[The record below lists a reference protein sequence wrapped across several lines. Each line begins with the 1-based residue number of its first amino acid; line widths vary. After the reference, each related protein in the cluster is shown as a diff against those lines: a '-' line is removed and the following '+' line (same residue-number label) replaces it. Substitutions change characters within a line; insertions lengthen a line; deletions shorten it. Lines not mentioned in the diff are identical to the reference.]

1 MTPSRPGES
10 RTSDPPVFLT
20 AVWRDLAMLNFEAD
34 PRLVAPW
41 VPAGTELDAYDGRT
55 MVSIVGFL
63 FLETRVAGLPIPGHR
78 NFEEVNLR
86 FYVRRSIHGERRR
99 GVVFIRELVPLRAV
113 AWTARALYGERYGTA
128 VIRHRHAQDD
138 GKRSVVYEW
147 QRDAARGR
155 ISLTASGEPSALV
168 AGSEEEFIADH
179 AWGYVAREGRTT
191 LEYRVDHPRWRIWR
205 VASPEFECD
214 SEAFYGRAWAPILAR
229 PPVSAFLAEGSEIAL
244 RRGRGIDA

>member
-1 MTPSRPGES
+1 MTRP
-10 RTSDPPVFLT
+10 PFLK
-20 AVWRDLAMLNFEAD
+20 AQWRHLAMVSYEVDRTALVGLV
-34 PRLVAPW
+34 PR
-41 VPAGTELDAYDGRT
+41 GTELDDWQGNTYLSVVA
-55 MVSIVGFL
+55 FL
-63 FLETRVAGLPIPGHR
+63 FLDTRVLGLPIPFHR
-78 NFEEVNLR
+78 DFEEVNLR

-229 PPVSAFLAEGSEIAL
+229 PPVSAFLAEGSEIAR